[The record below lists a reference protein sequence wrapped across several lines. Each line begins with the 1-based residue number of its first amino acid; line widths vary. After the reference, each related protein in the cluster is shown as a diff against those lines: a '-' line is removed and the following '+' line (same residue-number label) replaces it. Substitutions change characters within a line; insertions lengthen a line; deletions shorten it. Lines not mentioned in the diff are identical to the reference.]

1 MTDKVVVT
9 RVAPEPRP
17 ATTTI
22 RFPKEKLIEALEWW
36 CAAQGISIPSGER
49 YLYGLET
56 RYGQRGPD
64 SYVELEVKE
73 KG

>member
-1 MTDKVVVT
+1 MDKVVVT

-36 CAAQGISIPSGER
+36 CAAQGISIPSGEKHLR
-49 YLYGLET
+49 GLET
-56 RYGQRGPD
+56 KYYLSETD
-64 SYVELEVKE
+64 SYVELVVKE